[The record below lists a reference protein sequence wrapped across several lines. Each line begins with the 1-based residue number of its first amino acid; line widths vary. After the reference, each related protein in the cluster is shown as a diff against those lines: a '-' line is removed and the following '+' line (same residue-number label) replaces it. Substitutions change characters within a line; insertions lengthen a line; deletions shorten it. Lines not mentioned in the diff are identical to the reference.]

1 MKGQLS
7 LEFIFIMAVYILFI
21 FILVSSLDY
30 SKFLEKVELQEF
42 SLKINSLR
50 LIESERLINN
60 HFTDM
65 KIFIEGCSIS
75 EGDSNKSVIC
85 KKENMTKISKI
96 PLTQAG
102 VGLLTLYKPLS

>member
-7 LEFIFIMAVYILFI
+7 MEFIFIMAVYILFI

-30 SKFLEKVELQEF
+30 SRFLEKAGWQEF
-42 SLKINSLR
+42 SLKVNSLQ

-60 HFTDM
+60 RFTDM

-75 EGDSNKSVIC
+75 EGGNKTIIC
-85 KKENMTKISKI
+85 KKENMTQISKI
-96 PLTQAG
+96 PLMETG
-102 VGLLTLYKPLS
+102 VGLLTIYKPLS